1 MLEKIKNKMHKRE
14 VLMSINKK
22 ANELLDK
29 EDYSV
34 FNHEELCIMAD
45 IAATESTIIMREAR
59 QLVKDLEKELEL
71 YKEMIECKGDKENAD

>member
-1 MLEKIKNKMHKRE
+1 METFKNKLHKRE

-22 ANELLDK
+22 ANELLNK

-34 FNHEELCIMAD
+34 FTHEELCIMAD
-45 IAATESTIIMREAR
+45 IAATEATIIMREAR

-71 YKEMIECKGDKENAD
+71 YKEMIECKGDKDNAD

>member
-1 MLEKIKNKMHKRE
+1 
-14 VLMSINKK
+14 
-22 ANELLDK
+22 
-29 EDYSV
+29 
-34 FNHEELCIMAD
+34 MAD